1 MKNPLV
7 GIIMGSDS
15 DLPVMK
21 DAVKVLEGLGVSS
34 DVRII
39 SAHRTPQA
47 LVTYVTEASESGVK
61 VFIAGAGMAAALP
74 GAVAAHTSAP
84 VIGVPL
90 SSSSSA
96 AGGMDAILSIVQM
109 PPGVPVAT
117 VGLNSAKNAG
127 LLAAQILALGDA
139 EVAAK
144 VHAYKEKLGVDALAK
159 DKKVQEKGYTKYLE
173 EQGA

>member
-1 MKNPLV
+1 
-7 GIIMGSDS
+7 MGSDS

-21 DAVKVLEGLGVSS
+21 DAVKVLEGLGVNC

-127 LLAAQILALGDA
+127 LLAAQVLACSDVELAKKLA
-139 EVAAK
+139 E
-144 VHAYKEKLGVDALAK
+144 YKESLRKDVEKKAALLE
-159 DKKVQEKGYTKYLE
+159 EKGYEAYLKE
-173 EQGA
+173 KE